1 LFLEIHDEVDVR
13 YYVQA
18 MENIDKNIRSMDLL
32 RYIFDIVV
40 GGVYTL
46 HFKNIIILN
55 NILDYK

>member
-1 LFLEIHDEVDVR
+1 LFLEIHDEVDVP

-32 RYIFDIVV
+32 RYILDIVV

-46 HFKNIIILN
+46 HF
-55 NILDYK
+55 